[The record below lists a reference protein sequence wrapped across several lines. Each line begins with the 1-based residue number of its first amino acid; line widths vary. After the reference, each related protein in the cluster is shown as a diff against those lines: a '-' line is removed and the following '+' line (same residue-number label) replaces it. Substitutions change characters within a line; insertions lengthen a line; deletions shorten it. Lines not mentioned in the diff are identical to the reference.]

1 MWLECGKGGVHQ
13 KEGDLRSFQIA
24 YIHGSP
30 VGLEF
35 AVKHPRTLPP
45 GLVIQLNNLRTAPL
59 PRALPRALP
68 RIQAVQVHCE
78 SGPFDV
84 DDATKPSVIEQVTK
98 HNATTHRR
106 IPEDDDDGDGGGEPQ
121 AIEEQVT
128 KPSVMLATKP
138 RFHIPEDDDD
148 DDDDAI
154 KPSAM
159 LDTKPPAQHR
169 PMSNRTNHDGTEPQ
183 AKRQQTLAGEWAPE
197 PTTTKKPK
205 TSKKSKTSGTQ
216 LTLRFGQTTNP
227 KKAASTKKT
236 A

>member
-1 MWLECGKGGVHQ
+1 
-13 KEGDLRSFQIA
+13 
-24 YIHGSP
+24 
-30 VGLEF
+30 
-35 AVKHPRTLPP
+35 
-45 GLVIQLNNLRTAPL
+45 
-59 PRALPRALP
+59 
-68 RIQAVQVHCE
+68 
-78 SGPFDV
+78 
-84 DDATKPSVIEQVTK
+84 VIEQVTK
-98 HNATTHRR
+98 HNATHRR

-159 LDTKPPAQHR
+159 LDTKPPAQHQ
-169 PMSNRTNHDGTEPQ
+169 PMSNRTNHDGTEPP

-197 PTTTKKPK
+197 PTLTKKPK
-205 TSKKSKTSGTQ
+205 TSKKLKTSGTQ